1 MYRVLTITPRS
12 RSYMGELA
20 VAFVTAFGTVE
31 GIADPSSTALIRISI
46 KVKLWRSPRLTAQ
59 T

>member
-1 MYRVLTITPRS
+1 
-12 RSYMGELA
+12 MGELA